1 MEQRRA
7 KEEIKRRHKMLLVA
21 HITPL
26 RLVTPDTATSPT
38 ENKTKPVS
46 HLVPVSATQSMQEVK
61 KASGQ
66 RQKT

>member
-1 MEQRRA
+1 
-7 KEEIKRRHKMLLVA
+7 MLLVA

-26 RLVTPDTATSPT
+26 RLMTPDMATSPT

-46 HLVPVSATQSMQEVK
+46 HLVPVLATQSMQEVK